1 MRTKSPI
8 ALFLTSLLGAA
19 DGSGIFI
26 GGGYQQGKAQL
37 RMQDGGQTTEVE
49 APMKGF
55 GLQLGYQ
62 FFMGRFIGIKAY
74 GFFDYAHTSGIQFSR
89 QNTASPDPIKCDF
102 QGGSP
107 FTFATIPGFPAG
119 VPKNIPGIPQ
129 VGGGIPSVPTPKF
142 NMPNCQ
148 INVMGILQQL
158 VGSNKPVEPN
168 MLTYG
173 GGVDLIFN
181 IINNQAI
188 ALGVFGGVQL
198 AGNSWLL
205 ATPDFK
211 DLALTYVGLNK
222 KPTAFQYLL
231 NVGGRLRILKHSS
244 IEGGI
249 KFPMLKNNPF
259 LRTKNEGTLY
269 IRRLYSW
276 YINYTFTF

>member
-1 MRTKSPI
+1 MRIKSPV
-8 ALFLTSLLGAA
+8 ALFLTSLLGAT

-37 RMQDGGQTTEVE
+37 RMQDGGQRTEVD
-49 APMKGF
+49 APIRGF

-62 FFMGRFIGIKAY
+62 FFIGRFVGIKAY
-74 GFFDYAHTSGIQFSR
+74 GFFDYAHTSGIHFNR
-89 QNTASPDPIKCDF
+89 QDTASSDPVRCDF
-102 QGGSP
+102 KGGSP
-107 FTFATIPGFPAG
+107 ITFPA
-119 VPKNIPGIPQ
+119 PGIPPLPG
-129 VGGGIPSVPTPKF
+129 VPNKGIPVPAPKF

-148 INVMGILQQL
+148 VNVMGILQQL
-158 VGSNKPVEPN
+158 VGTNKPVEPN

-173 GGVDLIFN
+173 GGADLIIN
-181 IINNQAI
+181 LINNQAI

-205 ATPDFK
+205 ATPDFS
-211 DLALTYVGLNK
+211 DLALTYAGLNK
-222 KPTAFQYLL
+222 SPTAFQYLL

-244 IEGGI
+244 VEGGI

-259 LRTKNEGTLY
+259 LQTKNEGTLY

-276 YINYTFTF
+276 YVNYTFTF